1 VWRPPAHAR
10 TPAARQ
16 RPQPRR
22 EGLEAGAPLAR
33 ALAEWACE
41 LPLGMQLVAAAHGAA
56 GLATPGGLRLAAAE
70 PRAAAAVRGMHPRDA
85 VVVRACR
92 PPSLQAA
99 AGSSLCGHVSP
110 VYNWPYCVCM
120 TRHWG
125 RQPLELE
132 RG

>member
-1 VWRPPAHAR
+1 MCRPPAHAW

-16 RPQPRR
+16 RPAPRR

-70 PRAAAAVRGMHPRDA
+70 PRAAAAVRGMRPHDA
-85 VVVRACR
+85 VVVRLQAR
-92 PPSLQAA
+92 PASWAA
-99 AGSSLCGHVSP
+99 AGSPLCAHV
-110 VYNWPYCVCM
+110 CAC
-120 TRHWG
+120 
-125 RQPLELE
+125 L
-132 RG
+132 